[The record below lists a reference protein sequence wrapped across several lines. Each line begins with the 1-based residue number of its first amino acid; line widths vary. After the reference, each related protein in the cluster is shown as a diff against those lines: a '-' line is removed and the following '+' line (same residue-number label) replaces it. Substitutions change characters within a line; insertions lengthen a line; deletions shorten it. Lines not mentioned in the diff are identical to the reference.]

1 MRKANIVKMTLLATL
16 MSITCRTEAW
26 WPFGK
31 KEEAKAKTVV
41 PPVAGSV
48 LPVSPV
54 PPAKK

>member
-31 KEEAKAKTVV
+31 KAETKPAALV
-41 PPVAGSV
+41 PPVTSPV
-48 LPVSPV
+48 LPLPS
-54 PPAKK
+54 AKK